1 MMGEILDKAELAKC
15 LEKARAAGRKI
26 VFTNGCFDILH
37 RGHVECLKQARALG
51 DLLVVGLNS
60 DDSVAR
66 LKGAGRP
73 VLGQDDRAA
82 VLSALESV
90 DYVCI
95 FNEDTPLELILAL
108 TPDVLVKGGDYK
120 PSEVVGAKEVES
132 WGGQLAIIELVP
144 GASTTELISRINASQ
159 GPK

>member
-1 MMGEILDKAELAKC
+1 MGDVMD
-15 LEKARAAGRKI
+15 RAALKVRLEAASNAGKRV

-37 RGHVECLKQARALG
+37 RGHIECLRQARALG

-60 DDSVAR
+60 DASVTR

-73 VLGQDDRAA
+73 ILAQDDRAA

-90 DYVCI
+90 SYVCI

-108 TPDVLVKGGDYK
+108 KPHVLVKGGDYK
-120 PSEVVGAKEVES
+120 ASEVVGAAEVES
-132 WGGQLAIIELVP
+132 WGGQVALIELVP
-144 GASTTELISRINASQ
+144 GASTSGLLARINASQ
-159 GPK
+159 RPK

>member
-1 MMGEILDKAELAKC
+1 MGDILDRAALAKRM
-15 LEKARAAGRKI
+15 EKARGAGLKV

-37 RGHVECLKQARALG
+37 RGHVECLRQARALG

-60 DDSVAR
+60 DDSVTR

-90 DYVCI
+90 DYVYI
-95 FNEDTPLELILAL
+95 FNEDTPLELILVL
-108 TPDVLVKGGDYK
+108 KPHVLVKGGDYK
-120 PSEVVGAKEVES
+120 SSEVVGAKEVES
-132 WGGQLAIIELVP
+132 WGGQVALIELVP

-159 GPK
+159 KPK

>member
-1 MMGEILDKAELAKC
+1 MGEVMDWAALKER
-15 LEKARAAGRKI
+15 LEKARSAGKKV

-37 RGHVECLKQARALG
+37 RGHIECLRQARLHG

-60 DDSVAR
+60 DASVTR

-73 VLGQDDRAA
+73 ILAQDDRSA
-82 VLSALESV
+82 VLSALEFV

-108 TPDVLVKGGDYK
+108 KPHVLVKGGDYK
-120 PSEVVGAKEVES
+120 ASEVVGAAEVES
-132 WGGQLAIIELVP
+132 WGGHVALIELVP
-144 GASTTELISRINASQ
+144 GASTSGLVARINASQ
-159 GPK
+159 RPK